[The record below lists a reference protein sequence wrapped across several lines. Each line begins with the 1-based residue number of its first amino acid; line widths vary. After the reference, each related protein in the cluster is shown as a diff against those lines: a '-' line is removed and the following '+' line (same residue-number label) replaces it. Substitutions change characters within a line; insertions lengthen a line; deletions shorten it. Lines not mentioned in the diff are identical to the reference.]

1 MSNLAGM
8 LQVIGAGV
16 AGYYQGKKSDDKEA
30 EAKRDRDLDR
40 AFKTEERDRQRQ
52 DWEREDQKRN
62 IIKDGQSDVAI
73 EEIPGDAGYNLES
86 MAGTGVPS
94 TMPKPAPTGYKVNGQ
109 QFADRAMAEQAA
121 QGLNT
126 KLAKTRRTA
135 EGLAPI
141 DPEMAAKYEAHMK
154 QLVAEGTVEALDGIA
169 ARAPTPQEVKA
180 KGGKVA
186 STLGQELADRFNS
199 TGKMKV
205 SPDTMVEYFTT
216 KNAAGQETVNARVIG
231 KDGKPV
237 LDDVQGAYRTMLSV
251 KERMAAD
258 NDESRT
264 FLTAKQQ
271 EEAARHN
278 GATERQQAARDR
290 QSAAHDNASLGI
302 QQQRLTMEQKSFK
315 KQGLVGQI
323 ADIEEATGVKLS
335 ADEKKILAG
344 IKPGKGTKDADA
356 VGAKIVE
363 SAVKTYQENTPN
375 ASTAQIATFR
385 ANLERDMEAAR
396 GNIQVDAALKAEL
409 GGKNPGSPEYA
420 KAWQEAQSI
429 GLSDKDLLARGY
441 KPPTK
446 TVPNPVQ
453 QVAATAGAGRA
464 PAPASQATGPKKSPA
479 YAPVITTPEGWEKRR
494 QEIVQQKVAP
504 LQAEIAQLQ
513 QKVADPK
520 IDDFYRKQFAAQLV
534 ARQKELAAI
543 GQ

>member
-30 EAKRDRDLDR
+30 EAKKDRELDR
-40 AFKTEERDRQRQ
+40 AYQAETRDRQRQ

-62 IIKDGQSDVAI
+62 IIKDGQSDVAV

-94 TMPKPAPTGYKVNGQ
+94 TMPKPAPTGYKVGGQ

-126 KLAKTRRTA
+126 KLAKTKRTA

-154 QLVAEGTVEALDGIA
+154 QLVAEGTVEALDAIA
-169 ARAPTPQEVKA
+169 SRAPTPQEIKA

-258 NDESRT
+258 QDEAKT
-264 FLTAKQQ
+264 FLTAQQ
-271 EEAARHN
+271 HAEQARHN
-278 GATERQQAARDR
+278 SAGERLDEKRTNASIAD
-290 QSAAHDNASLGI
+290 SAAQRGI
-302 QQQRLTMEQKSFK
+302 QMAGLGLQRERLNMEKQSFK
-315 KQGLVGQI
+315 KQGLAGQI
-323 ADIEEATGVKLS
+323 ADIEEVTGVKLT
-335 ADEKKILAG
+335 AEEKKIMAG
-344 IKPGKGTKDADA
+344 IKPGKGNKEADA

-375 ASTAQIATFR
+375 ATTAQIATFR
-385 ANLERDMEAAR
+385 ANLERDMVAAR
-396 GNIQVDAALKAEL
+396 GNIEVDNALKADL
-409 GGKNPGSPEYA
+409 GSKDTGSPEYA
-420 KAWQEAQSI
+420 RAWQEAQGI
-429 GLSDKDLLARGY
+429 GLTEKDLLAKGY
-441 KPPTK
+441 KPPAK
-446 TVPNPVQ
+446 TVPNPMR

-464 PAPASQATGPKKSPA
+464 PARQAAAPKSEAIDLRADPTIVAINAGIAKLDPKD
-479 YAPVITTPEGWEKRR
+479 PRN
-494 QEIVQQKVAP
+494 VQQLMALGTAKNAR
-504 LQAEIAQLQ
+504 IAQL
-513 QKVADPK
+513 
-520 IDDFYRKQFAAQLV
+520 
-534 ARQKELAAI
+534 RQNYGDQTPLLTE
-543 GQ
+543 